1 MNKQVNL
8 CYVALKF
15 LFGVLE
21 ILQMP
26 IAFFSFYDEK
36 GTINCEKKDSFKGLK
51 HNTIMHAWEMLL
63 DEVYRDRME

>member
-1 MNKQVNL
+1 M
-8 CYVALKF
+8 
-15 LFGVLE
+15 E
-21 ILQMP
+21 P